1 MLKNLSEEDFAVLRG
16 PLESG
21 RQSPN
26 SIASVLLLGIFLQ
39 ALLFYLTYFIAAKYT
54 IYPNVENI
62 QTIHFWLTAAFI
74 FLSILF
80 GIPAVFKKSQK
91 FQYFLSIVVS
101 QNLSVLIYFAAL
113 FILGEEEGVKEE
125 QLYSFTWITLSVAA
139 LLFIAT
145 CLRFFILLKKGHYKK
160 GSKADELRSKFE
172 TTSYIP
178 IAIIGGIG
186 LVFLIQYVMKMG
198 TSDLFDTFMFV
209 FLPLAIFYTMIFVLP
224 EQLVM
229 LYCKFRFKSF
239 NFDER
244 GILYASSST
253 SDRGHEKVMK
263 RYGENK
269 MNIVKNKRG

>member
-1 MLKNLSEEDFAVLRG
+1 MLKKLSEEDFVVLRG

-26 SIASVLLLGIFLQ
+26 SLASILLLGIFLQ
-39 ALLFYLTYFIAAKYT
+39 ALIFYLTYFVAAKYT
-54 IYPNVENI
+54 VYPNVDSI
-62 QTIHFWLTAAFI
+62 QTFHFWLTAAFI
-74 FLSILF
+74 LLSILF

-91 FQYFLSIVVS
+91 FQYFLSIIVS
-101 QNLSVLIYFAAL
+101 QNLSILFYFAAL
-113 FILGEEEGVKEE
+113 FMLGEEEGISGE
-125 QLYSFTWITLSVAA
+125 QLYTFTWITLLIAA
-139 LLFIAT
+139 LLFVAT
-145 CLRFFILLKKGHYKK
+145 LLRFLVLLNKGHYKK
-160 GSKADELRSKFE
+160 GTRADELRSKFE

-209 FLPLAIFYTMIFVLP
+209 FLPLAIFYAMIFVLP

-244 GILYASSST
+244 GILYSSISASN
-253 SDRGHEKVMK
+253 RGQEKVMK
-263 RYGENK
+263 MEK
-269 MNIVKNKRG
+269 AKLNIAKNKRG